1 MSGVAF
7 LAVKESQTC
16 QFRQL
21 MMADITTGLVKALTP
36 DDQNVDEFD
45 ILGGN
50 YVYQVSAPKLRKSTL
65 NENQQP
71 AIALAGKNLSSIIL
85 SERYLAPFDQAGL
98 WVVTGGEENI
108 RMQRCSP
115 ITHSPEALACRSRP
129 MVVLLC
135 DDFY

>member
-1 MSGVAF
+1 MIGAEIRPASGAEAAPPLPVPLVKMASEKDGPIIEQVRWLDDSSGVAF

-45 ILGGN
+45 ISGGN

-71 AIALAGKNLSSIIL
+71 
-85 SERYLAPFDQAGL
+85 R
-98 WVVTGGEENI
+98 
-108 RMQRCSP
+108 
-115 ITHSPEALACRSRP
+115 
-129 MVVLLC
+129 
-135 DDFY
+135 